1 MVAQTAAM
9 EHPARLFRVDR
20 ILACCDSSRLSLVYP
35 LTPPRTEGTLRM
47 KEVVER
53 LAKLNAGRYWDSRQ
67 EHAKDAYR
75 DEAKRQIGVVLDAL
89 AGTVI
94 GDADC
99 AAIRKAVLASQS
111 YGVDA
116 INRIA
121 AQIIDLWRGILASDG
136 ETPKQKPTP
145 DNGNRNSRVVP
156 LCADDQL
163 KLAQILGVIMNK
175 HGYLPVAAW
184 HAYSASNTPIYRHGL
199 KSMAQD
205 IIDEI
210 VKVEGK
216 VFTEDAIGQTESTP
230 APLSEV
236 GRYMKSAAEEILN
249 GNAMP
254 PQHEAQPFMSA
265 TETPRYIMKRLN
277 VGQGPASDDTP
288 APPLGN
294 GTFVNTTIANAPAEK
309 QWSVLDDPGAVPPVP
324 FNAAHHKPTA
334 WNEAG
339 EPCTWEVPPVP
350 LQAAPPAPTAE
361 AKPPNQGCANCQ
373 WSEYTQIEPGQ
384 IGRSPHPLY
393 CTWTKNFW
401 PSPLPWEPRIF
412 MRPDD
417 GFMCSTWKRK
427 GTDV

>member
-1 MVAQTAAM
+1 
-9 EHPARLFRVDR
+9 
-20 ILACCDSSRLSLVYP
+20 
-35 LTPPRTEGTLRM
+35 M

-111 YGVDA
+111 GTGIDA

-121 AQIIDLWRGILASDG
+121 SQIIDLWRGILASDG

-254 PQHEAQPFMSA
+254 PVRVGTPQHMMEAMGLGF
-265 TETPRYIMKRLN
+265 
-277 VGQGPASDDTP
+277 GPAPDATP

-324 FNAAHHKPTA
+324 LH
-334 WNEAG
+334 
-339 EPCTWEVPPVP
+339 
-350 LQAAPPAPTAE
+350 AAPPAPAAE

-393 CTWTKNFW
+393 CTWTKHFW

>member
-1 MVAQTAAM
+1 
-9 EHPARLFRVDR
+9 
-20 ILACCDSSRLSLVYP
+20 
-35 LTPPRTEGTLRM
+35 M

-111 YGVDA
+111 GTGIDA

-121 AQIIDLWRGILASDG
+121 SQIIDLWRGILASDG
-136 ETPKQKPTP
+136 EMPKQ
-145 DNGNRNSRVVP
+145 
-156 LCADDQL
+156 
-163 KLAQILGVIMNK
+163 
-175 HGYLPVAAW
+175 
-184 HAYSASNTPIYRHGL
+184 
-199 KSMAQD
+199 
-205 IIDEI
+205 E
-210 VKVEGK
+210 
-216 VFTEDAIGQTESTP
+216 
-230 APLSEV
+230 PLSEV

-249 GNAMP
+249 GNPMP
-254 PQHEAQPFMSA
+254 PVRVGTPQHMMEAMGLGF
-265 TETPRYIMKRLN
+265 
-277 VGQGPASDDTP
+277 GPAPDATP

-324 FNAAHHKPTA
+324 LH
-334 WNEAG
+334 
-339 EPCTWEVPPVP
+339 
-350 LQAAPPAPTAE
+350 AAPPAPAAE

-393 CTWTKNFW
+393 CTWTKHFW